1 MKYDLFLID
10 LDDTLLNFRESE
22 KLSFSLALESLGLQ
36 ENLTSLYEQ
45 YQIENRALWTLF
57 EQAKTTKDHLKVE
70 RFRRIFQKNAI
81 TIDPELA
88 SDRYLEALPGTV
100 VLMDYAV
107 EICEWLRGHGEIGI
121 LTNGIHATQTLRI
134 QNSKLAPYLSFV
146 SVSEECGYAK
156 PDVRFFE
163 YSIKMAKKFS
173 KSSSIMIGDRLETD
187 ILGAHKFG
195 VDSCWFNPQGEKS
208 GSEVKPTYEIKHLSQ
223 LREVIKK

>member
-100 VLMDYAV
+100 VLMDHAV

-173 KSSSIMIGDRLETD
+173 KASAIMIGDRLETD

-195 VDSCWFNPQGEKS
+195 VDSCWFNPQGEKA
-208 GSEVKPTYEIKHLSQ
+208 GSEVMPTYEIKHLSQ
-223 LREVIKK
+223 IREVIKK